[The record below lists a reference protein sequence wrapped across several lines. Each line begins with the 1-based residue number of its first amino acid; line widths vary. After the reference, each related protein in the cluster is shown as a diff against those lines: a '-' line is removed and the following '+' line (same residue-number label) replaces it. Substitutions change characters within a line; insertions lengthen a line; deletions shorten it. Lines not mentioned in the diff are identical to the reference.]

1 MKRYAQINKNG
12 YVISDS
18 YLSDIVNLPNMILLE
33 KGFDLKNKRWNGMQW
48 EEYTPEPTP
57 EPQLT
62 ETEQAI
68 LDTTINVDYLVC
80 MKELEI

>member
-57 EPQLT
+57 KPQLT

-68 LDTTINVDYLVC
+68 LDTAINVDYLVC